1 MTDAILGGEV
11 SRSGGMECGQICEDL
26 HDMELIEGVFGSDEL
41 EVENVCGSVDA
52 GGCSRSTSNDQSP
65 EVLYV
70 RNGVC
75 IRPSSN
81 EMISGKLSLIKVE
94 SEMGEAAAGDTC
106 SNFLAWFPEAVLEQD
121 ASTAGNNLQYTVHP
135 TSISEIKS
143 IKTWTPPLRTHT
155 MTVVLHSGETLPSFY
170 FRSGGLKALLSCLR
184 SVCTLVASA
193 QDPWTF
199 LVHQNGDP
207 FSLGVMSLHADHQ
220 RSSAMLESISSKL
233 LGSRGES
240 AEPKRGQNAGSNTG
254 EDGANNIRNQISD
267 IVDAVQNF
275 SRGARQSMKSLLSAS
290 TFNFAADGGQSVML
304 VGSDGLYL
312 GIPPNLIERN
322 DSRKT
327 SEGAAE
333 EKDAALP
340 EMMNEETQ
348 SPSNNSSSGWEVI
361 ERTLS
366 NRADKWGGAAAAP
379 LGKEEL
385 NCLLD
390 SEGQLIGEAKMKKRA
405 FYGGAAAD
413 ARYFVWRYLLG
424 LDEVDMTSKEKEA
437 NVNARLKRY
446 KSIKLQWR
454 LISPEQ
460 ASRFSKWK
468 ERKSR
473 VLKDVPRT
481 DRSHPF
487 FAEDNSYG
495 MQCLRNILLTYMF
508 WNWDLGYCQG
518 MSDIAAPIIWVVQS
532 GLHGQMKTYLDPEE
546 RLRLESESF
555 WMFAALLERIGP
567 NFSSDGLYVP
577 ICTCIYGL
585 DVDEVH
591 VPLLVHQRH
600 IIVLVWLQR
609 YAKSA
614 LYAEG
619 LGESHTAGFVS
630 VLVGSRCL
638 KYVLLFQMDTDPFQE
653 RIPIRKGY
661 SFMGFF
667 LLSAKS
673 ASVHVFVNP
682 HSAQGRYHTIGS

>member
-1 MTDAILGGEV
+1 MIDASVGREE
-11 SRSGGMECGQICEDL
+11 SRSDGLEFGQYFEDL
-26 HDMELIEGVFGSDEL
+26 NDVELLEGVLGSEEL
-41 EVENVCGSVDA
+41 EFRGSVDG
-52 GGCSRSTSNDQSP
+52 GGCSRSTSNDPGP

-75 IRPSSN
+75 IKPSSS
-81 EMISGKLSLIKVE
+81 EMISGKFSLIKFE
-94 SEMGEAAAGDTC
+94 SEVGADTC
-106 SNFLAWFPEAVLEQD
+106 SSFLAWFPEAEEQD
-121 ASTAGNNLQYTVHP
+121 ASSAGGNNLEYSVHP

-155 MTVVLHSGETLPSFY
+155 MTVVLHSGETLPTFY
-170 FRSGGLKALLSCLR
+170 FRSGGLKALLSSLK

-220 RSSAMLESISSKL
+220 RSSAILESISSKL
-233 LGSRGES
+233 LGSVGES
-240 AEPKRGQNAGSNTG
+240 GVQQRGDNSNTS

-290 TFNFAADGGQSVML
+290 TFNFAAGDGDPGQSVMF

-312 GIPPNLIERN
+312 GIPPNLMEQ
-322 DSRKT
+322 KT
-327 SEGAAE
+327 CSKKAECTSGETGSTVSEI
-333 EKDAALP
+333 KK
-340 EMMNEETQ
+340 EETQ
-348 SPSNNSSSGWEVI
+348 SPSNSSSSGWELI

-366 NRADKWGGAAAAP
+366 NRADKWGGVTAAP

-385 NCLLD
+385 NCFMN
-390 SEGQLIGEAKMKKRA
+390 SEGQLIGEARMKTRA
-405 FYGGAAAD
+405 FYGGASAD
-413 ARYFVWRYLLG
+413 GRYFVWRYLLG
-424 LDEVDMTSKEKEA
+424 LDKVDMTSKEKEA
-437 NVNARLKRY
+437 NVNERLKRY

-487 FAEDNSYG
+487 FAEDSSFG
-495 MQCLRNILLTYMF
+495 MQCLKNILLTYIF

-518 MSDIAAPIIWVVQS
+518 MSDIAAPIIWVVHS
-532 GLHGQMKTYLDPEE
+532 GLHGQMKTSLNPDE
-546 RLRLESESF
+546 LLLLESESF

-567 NFSSDGLYVP
+567 NFSSDGLGMQNQLAILRGLVKAIQPDLYEYLSDHDALNMFFCFRWILILFKREFQFDKVIRLWDSFFCQP
-577 ICTCIYGL
+577 NLHLFMCLSILIQHKTEIINLGLSFDGLLEYCINLSGKL
-585 DVDEVH
+585 NLESTLAD
-591 VPLLVHQRH
+591 
-600 IIVLVWLQR
+600 
-609 YAKSA
+609 
-614 LYAEG
+614 AE
-619 LGESHTAGFVS
+619 
-630 VLVGSRCL
+630 
-638 KYVLLFQMDTDPFQE
+638 
-653 RIPIRKGY
+653 
-661 SFMGFF
+661 
-667 LLSAKS
+667 LLSNCALE
-673 ASVHVFVNP
+673 A
-682 HSAQGRYHTIGS
+682 GYIT

>member
-1 MTDAILGGEV
+1 MIDASLGREE
-11 SRSGGMECGQICEDL
+11 SRSDGVECGQFIEDL
-26 HDMELIEGVFGSDEL
+26 NDVEFLEGVLGSEEL
-41 EVENVCGSVDA
+41 EVRGSVDG
-52 GGCSRSTSNDQSP
+52 GGCSRSTSNDPGP

-75 IRPSSN
+75 IKPSSS
-81 EMISGKLSLIKVE
+81 EMISGKFFLIKFE
-94 SEMGEAAAGDTC
+94 SEVGADTC
-106 SNFLAWFPEAVLEQD
+106 SSFLAWFPETEEQD
-121 ASTAGNNLQYTVHP
+121 ASSAGGNNLQYSVHP

-155 MTVVLHSGETLPSFY
+155 MTVVLHSGETLPTFY
-170 FRSGGLKALLSCLR
+170 FRSGGLKALLSSLK

-233 LGSRGES
+233 LGSAGES
-240 AEPKRGQNAGSNTG
+240 GVQQRGDTSNAS

-290 TFNFAADGGQSVML
+290 TFNFAAGDGDPGQSVMF

-312 GIPPNLIERN
+312 GIPPNLIER
-322 DSRKT
+322 KT
-327 SEGAAE
+327 CSKNSEECTSGE
-333 EKDAALP
+333 DGSTVREIKK
-340 EMMNEETQ
+340 EETQ
-348 SPSNNSSSGWEVI
+348 SPSNSSSSGWELI

-366 NRADKWGGAAAAP
+366 NRADKWGGVTAAP

-385 NCLLD
+385 NCFMN
-390 SEGQLIGEAKMKKRA
+390 SEGQLIGEARMKTRA
-405 FYGGAAAD
+405 FYGGASAD
-413 ARYFVWRYLLG
+413 GRYFVWRYLLG
-424 LDEVDMTSKEKEA
+424 LDKVDMTSKEKEA
-437 NVNARLKRY
+437 NVNERLKRY

-495 MQCLRNILLTYMF
+495 MQCLKNILLTYIF

-532 GLHGQMKTYLDPEE
+532 GLHGQMKTSLDPDDL
-546 RLRLESESF
+546 LRLESESF

-567 NFSSDGLYVP
+567 NFSSDGLYV
-577 ICTCIYGL
+577 
-585 DVDEVH
+585 H
-591 VPLLVHQRH
+591 VNIH
-600 IIVLVWLQR
+600 W
-609 YAKSA
+609 A
-614 LYAEG
+614 
-619 LGESHTAGFVS
+619 TM
-630 VLVGSRCL
+630 L
-638 KYVLLFQMDTDPFQE
+638 K
-653 RIPIRKGY
+653 
-661 SFMGFF
+661 
-667 LLSAKS
+667 
-673 ASVHVFVNP
+673 
-682 HSAQGRYHTIGS
+682 